1 MAMKKT
7 IITVVGARPNFMK
20 AAPLLRE
27 LKNHQHLNSLL
38 VHTGQHY
45 DKNMSDVFF
54 ENHDIQKPDYM
65 LKIGSGSHSFQT
77 GKIMEKFEEVCLKVK
92 PQLVIVL
99 GDINSTLACSI
110 VAKKLHIKLAHIE
123 AGLRSFDRE
132 MPEEI
137 NRLVTDSISDIFFVT
152 ENSGLKNLIN
162 EGHNKNNIHL
172 VGNLMI
178 DSLHY
183 GVKKLNSIK
192 NTSADDYGLVTLHRP
207 SNVDNIEQ
215 LQNILDDLSKVSTH
229 IKLYFSVHPRTKKQ
243 LQKHKIV
250 LDNNIKI
257 YDSLS
262 YLDFLKLM
270 KNSKV
275 IFTDSGGIQEEST
288 VLKIPCYTLRH
299 NTERPITILQGTNI
313 LTKPEKGNIY
323 ATFKKNK
330 FKINKNY
337 KLPNGWDGK
346 ASKRI
351 INKLIEKGII

>member
-1 MAMKKT
+1 MKKT

-27 LKNHQHLNSLL
+27 LKNQSHLKSLL

-45 DKNMSDVFF
+45 DKIMSEVFF
-54 ENHDIQKPDYM
+54 DNHDIQKPDYM

-77 GKIMEKFEEVCLKVK
+77 GNIMEKFEKVCLKAK
-92 PQLVIVL
+92 PDLVIVL

-123 AGLRSFDRE
+123 AGLRSYDRQ

-152 ENSGLKNLIN
+152 EESGEKNLIK
-162 EGHNKNNIHL
+162 EGHKKKQIHL

-183 GVKKLNSIK
+183 GIKKLGLNDNDNIH
-192 NTSADDYGLVTLHRP
+192 DYGLVTLHRP
-207 SNVDNIEQ
+207 SNVDDIDQ
-215 LQNILDDLSKVSTH
+215 LQNILHDLSKISNH
-229 IKLYFSVHPRTKKQ
+229 IKLYFSVHPRTKNQ
-243 LQKHKIV
+243 IEKHKIII
-250 LDNNIKI
+250 DKNIKI
-257 YDSLS
+257 FDSLS

-270 KNSKV
+270 KNAKV

-288 VLKIPCYTLRH
+288 ALKIPCYTLRY

-323 ATFKKNK
+323 RKFLQNK
-330 FKINKNY
+330 FKINTKY
-337 KLPNGWDGK
+337 KLPFGWDGK

-351 INKLIEKGII
+351 IKKLIEMEIL